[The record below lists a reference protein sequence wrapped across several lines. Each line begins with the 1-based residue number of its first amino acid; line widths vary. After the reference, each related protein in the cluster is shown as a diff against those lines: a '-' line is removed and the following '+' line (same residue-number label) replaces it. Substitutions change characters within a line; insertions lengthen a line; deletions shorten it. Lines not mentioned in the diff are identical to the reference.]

1 MPTLPNDSI
10 DRASHRASHP
20 EGDSQGDLQPQD
32 FVPQPLESLI
42 EFHGLRPLGEDG
54 PTLFEISSQP
64 RLSLFWGTQAP
75 TRALLTAATTMA
87 AGGLP
92 VRLFDGGNSFDG
104 YFVAR
109 LARQLALTAPRPA
122 PESLDEDRRDFP
134 AGASSRLRR
143 ASSRFVALRRASSR
157 LRTPEGHPA
166 GDPYD
171 TLDRMHLSRAFT
183 CFQMAELIE
192 NAPPG
197 SEPLIVLELLATF
210 YDESVPLRDSERL
223 LATTLAH
230 LRRLAA
236 AGPVI
241 IGAREPQTLVKER
254 WLLLDQLQASADA
267 AWMLR
272 PPAPEPVLQPRL
284 F

>member
-1 MPTLPNDSI
+1 MPTLSDTSI
-10 DRASHRASHP
+10 DPDREFSSRSP
-20 EGDSQGDLQPQD
+20 GDLLPQTS
-32 FVPQPLESLI
+32 PRRSSEGLI
-42 EFHGLRPLGEDG
+42 DDRSRPLGEDG
-54 PTLFEISSQP
+54 PTLLEISSQP

-109 LARQLALTAPRPA
+109 LARQLALSAPRP
-122 PESLDEDRRDFP
+122 PWGDQMESRP
-134 AGASSRLRR
+134 AVL
-143 ASSRFVALRRASSR
+143 
-157 LRTPEGHPA
+157 
-166 GDPYD
+166 DPYD
-171 TLDRMHLSRAFT
+171 ILDQMRLSRAFT
-183 CFQMAELIE
+183 CFQLAELIE
-192 NAPPG
+192 NAPAGP
-197 SEPLIVLELLATF
+197 EPLIVLDLLATF

-223 LATTLAH
+223 LATTLTH

-236 AGPVI
+236 AGPVVV
-241 IGAREPQTLVKER
+241 GAREPQTLVKER
-254 WLLLDQLQASADA
+254 WLLLDQLQAIADA

-272 PPAPEPVLQPRL
+272 PPAPEAVLQPRL